1 MWLDQDGS
9 TAGGADGE
17 ETGTIVGLKCGS
29 RQRIKTKGK
38 PEQVSLRGDG
48 GGESVTW
55 LKFQKRDLSF
65 NESGANFI
73 YMFFIYTKPFSGPQL
88 PLQL

>member
-55 LKFQKRDLSF
+55 L
-65 NESGANFI
+65 NFRNGI
-73 YMFFIYTKPFSGPQL
+73 
-88 PLQL
+88 